1 MVQGLVRK
9 AERDPEKA
17 RQLVGVARLSHGEM
31 TSGLLQA
38 KACVVRRTFFSFYY
52 FTPLILV
59 LYQDTCD
66 TSRSTLEDRYL
77 RLKVKT
83 LTAALNEM
91 KSEPTDFLSRPLL
104 LSKAPSSSTHHGK
117 TMNRTADSEDL
128 VLKIMHMTR
137 TLQGEDHSRT
147 SKDIAKCL
155 DNWSVTLH
163 ELGMYEEACE
173 MSASSVKMHRLSLHD
188 EQNHNLATAL
198 HNYSNH
204 LNHLG
209 NRIKDALKA
218 SQSAEA
224 IFRRLVGYGHGIFNA
239 DLALSL
245 NNTSNC
251 LRLLGYLDDALKKT
265 REAVKIHKSLS
276 EQDPGSFNADFAMS
290 LSHLSN
296 RLLDRGHREDA
307 LKAATSAH
315 HLYQSLYLDSPN
327 VFAAEYA
334 SSLDTY
340 LICLA
345 GFRRYE
351 EAVDPAMQA
360 IKIWRGLVENR
371 PNVFRCRLARALE
384 NAFDVHHK
392 LGRHSEALQ
401 FSSKAADQYRQSP
414 KEFRPDLGSN
424 LSRAGSCLLD
434 LGRHEEALKKFM
446 GALRIFDRCAK
457 AEPTPFNSRCADAL
471 DNLYHC
477 FTRGGDHKSALESA
491 GRAVRIRHS
500 LAGKHART
508 RDLCARLA
516 TSCTYVFHSFRK
528 LGSFRKALDAI
539 QEAVT
544 LYRELVADS
553 GGDFN
558 ADLTMALYNTS
569 QCLGQLRCRDQALT
583 AAREAVD
590 IHRNRG
596 DRSSDRYHI
605 QLARYLMNVSG
616 CFSDVGRKNKARS
629 AADEAIRIC
638 PGMRSDGSF

>member
-1 MVQGLVRK
+1 L
-9 AERDPEKA
+9 
-17 RQLVGVARLSHGEM
+17 
-31 TSGLLQA
+31 
-38 KACVVRRTFFSFYY
+38 FSFYR
-52 FTPLILV
+52 FTQLIIV
-59 LYQDTCD
+59 LRQDTRN

-83 LTAALNEM
+83 LTAALNEV
-91 KSEPTDFLSRPLL
+91 KSEPTDILSHPLL

-117 TMNRTADSEDL
+117 ITNRTADSEDL

-137 TLQGEDHSRT
+137 TLQGDDPSRS

-163 ELGMYEEACE
+163 ELGMHEEACE
-173 MSASSVKMHRLSLHD
+173 MSASSVKMHRLSSHD

-204 LNHLG
+204 LNHVG
-209 NRIKDALKA
+209 NRTKDALKA

-224 IFRRLVGYGHGIFNA
+224 IFRRLVGHGHGIFNA

-245 NNTSNC
+245 NNTSNS
-251 LRLLGYLDDALKKT
+251 LRLLGCFDDALKKT
-265 REAVKIHKSLS
+265 KEAVEIHRSLS
-276 EQDPGSFNADFAMS
+276 EQDPRSFNADFAMS
-290 LSHLSN
+290 LTHLSN
-296 RLLDRGHREDA
+296 RLLDRGHGEDA

-327 VFAAEYA
+327 VFAAEHA

-345 GFRRYE
+345 GCRRYE

-384 NAFDVHHK
+384 NAFDVHHR

-401 FSSKAADQYRQSP
+401 FSSKAADQYRKLSRHNP
-414 KEFRPDLGSN
+414 KEFRPDLASN

-434 LGRHEEALKKFM
+434 LGRHEEASKKFM
-446 GALRIFDRCAK
+446 EALCIFERCAK
-457 AEPTPFNSRCADAL
+457 AEHNSRCADAL

-477 FTRGGDHKSALESA
+477 FTRGGDHKSASEYA
-491 GRAVRIRHS
+491 GRAVRIRRS

-508 RDLCARLA
+508 GDLCARLA

-528 LGSFRKALDAI
+528 LGSFREALDAI

-544 LYRELVADS
+544 LYRELVAHS
-553 GGDFN
+553 GDDFN

-569 QCLGQLRCRDQALT
+569 QCLGQLRCRDQALR

-596 DRSSDRYHI
+596 DRSSDRYHTR
-605 QLARYLMNVSG
+605 LARYLMNVSA
-616 CFSDVGRKNKARS
+616 CYSDVGRKDKARS
-629 AADEAIRIC
+629 AADEATQIC
-638 PGMRSDGSF
+638 PGMRSDLLR